1 MHRAADVDRSNLPR
15 HVAIIMDGNGRWAK
29 QRGLPR
35 VIGHRAG
42 TKTVKKIV
50 TAASEIGIQVLTLY
64 AFSTE
69 NWKRPP
75 QEVKALMKLL
85 KSFLKAERST
95 MLRNNIILRSIGQV
109 KDLPPDVLQELRSV
123 AQETAEQGRGKECL
137 ILNLALNYGGRAEIV
152 RAARRMAKKCLEGEI
167 DPEDITEE
175 SFAGELYTT
184 GLPDPDLIIR
194 TGGES
199 RLSNFLLWQA
209 SYAELCIT
217 DVKWPDFS
225 KAIFLQ
231 VLANFQKRER
241 RFGKTGEQVQVI

>member
-1 MHRAADVDRSNLPR
+1 MHRAADLDRSHLPK

-35 VIGHRAG
+35 VMGHRAG

-75 QEVKALMKLL
+75 QEVRGLMKLL

-95 MLRNNIILRSIGQV
+95 MLRNNIILRSIGRV
-109 KDLPPDVLQELRSV
+109 KDLPSDVLQELRSV

-152 RAARRMAKKCLEGEI
+152 RAAKRTAEKCLRGEI

-209 SYAELCIT
+209 SYAELYMT
-217 DVKWPDFS
+217 AVKWPDFS

-231 VLANFQKRER
+231 ILVNFQKRER